1 VSEPGSKPD
10 LPGAIALGL
19 DAHGRLE
26 LRLADG
32 RVLADVTPVRAF
44 PLSAPGEGVSLVGRD
59 GHELCWIER
68 LETLDPASREVL
80 ESVLADRDIVPLIER
95 ILSVST
101 FVTPSEWRVLTDRGE
116 TSLTLRAEEDIR
128 RLGAQALLIADR
140 HGIHFR
146 IDDIGRLDA
155 GSRRL
160 LDRFL

>member
-1 VSEPGSKPD
+1 MSGNGASPGRPK
-10 LPGAIALGL
+10 AISLAF

-32 RVLADVTPVRAF
+32 TVAADVTPVRAF
-44 PLSAPGEGVSLVGRD
+44 PLSAPDEGVSLVGRE
-59 GHELCWIER
+59 GREIHWIDRPEA
-68 LETLDPASREVL
+68 LDTASREVL
-80 ESVLADRDIVPLIER
+80 AAALAERDVVPRIER

-101 FVTPSEWRVLTDRGE
+101 FVTPSEWRVVTDRGE

-128 RLGAQALLIADR
+128 RLGPRALLVADR
-140 HGIHFR
+140 HGIQFR
-146 IDDIGRLDA
+146 IDDLGRLDA

>member
-1 VSEPGSKPD
+1 MSGN
-10 LPGAIALGL
+10 GASGRPAPISLAF

-26 LRLADG
+26 LRLPDG
-32 RVLADVTPVRAF
+32 TVRSDVTPVRAF
-44 PLSAPGEGVSLVGRD
+44 PLTAPDGSVSLVGRD
-59 GHELCWIER
+59 GRELHWIEGP
-68 LETLDPASREVL
+68 ESLDPGSRDVL
-80 ESVLADRDIVPLIER
+80 AAALADRDVVPRIER

-101 FVTPSEWRVLTDRGE
+101 FVTPSEWRVATDRGE

-128 RLGAQALLIADR
+128 RLGPRALLIADR

-155 GSRRL
+155 RSRHL

>member
-1 VSEPGSKPD
+1 MSAGSSAD
-10 LPGAIALGL
+10 GIRGAVAVVC
-19 DAHGRLE
+19 DAHGRLD
-26 LRLADG
+26 LRLPDG
-32 RVLADVTPVRAF
+32 SAQDDVTVVRAF
-44 PLSAPGEGVSLVGRD
+44 PLSAPDEGISLVGRD
-59 GHELCWIER
+59 GRERYWIDR
-68 LETLDPASREVL
+68 LDELDPASREV
-80 ESVLADRDIVPLIER
+80 VATALAERDIMPRIER

-128 RLGAQALLIADR
+128 RLGRRALLVADR
-140 HGIHFR
+140 HGVHFR

>member
-1 VSEPGSKPD
+1 MSGQRPPAPD
-10 LPGAIALGL
+10 SGAIALAF

-32 RVLADVTPVRAF
+32 SVLADVTPVRAF
-44 PLSAPGEGVSLVGRD
+44 PLSAPDEGVSLVGRD
-59 GHELCWIER
+59 GHELLWIETPD
-68 LETLDPASREVL
+68 ELDPASREVL
-80 ESVLADRDIVPLIER
+80 ATALAERDVMPRIER
-95 ILSVST
+95 ILSVLT
-101 FVTPSEWRVLTDRGE
+101 FVTPSEWRVATDRGE
-116 TSLTLRAEEDIR
+116 ASLTLRAEEDIR
-128 RLGAQALLIADR
+128 RLGPRALLVADR

>member
-1 VSEPGSKPD
+1 MSADRVPAPD
-10 LPGAIALGL
+10 AGAISLRF

-32 RVLADVTPVRAF
+32 SVLPDVIAVRAF
-44 PLSAPGEGVSLVGRD
+44 PLSAPEEGISLVGRD
-59 GHELCWIER
+59 GREHCWIE
-68 LETLDPASREVL
+68 TPVQLDPASREVL
-80 ESVLADRDIVPLIER
+80 ASALAERDIVPRIER

-101 FVTPSEWRVLTDRGE
+101 FVTPSEWQVVTDRGE

-128 RLGAQALLIADR
+128 RLGRRALLIADR

-146 IDDIGRLDA
+146 VDDIGALDA